1 MIEQF
6 DVMLL
11 INALLRI
18 NQILKYVLI
27 QYCPSFRI
35 IKQKKLHKRITDYFF
50 IVVINKQIA
59 MINIL

>member
-11 INALLRI
+11 INVLLRI

-27 QYCPSFRI
+27 QYFPSLRI
-35 IKQKKLHKRITDYFF
+35 IKQTKLHQRITDYFF
-50 IVVINKQIA
+50 IIVIN
-59 MINIL
+59 